1 MHSRALLSSLIAGL
15 ILSACGSTTP
25 EATKPPASV
34 PPAVTITGPTLTA
47 PPPAVTLTGPTAEPI
62 GVATATA
69 VPAESVIG
77 PDSYPAGIN
86 PLTGLPVDEGALN
99 HRIVAVKVA
108 NFPYYVRPH
117 ETVTADDMPY
127 ACQQEGATKADLT
140 NACAQA
146 GLSGADIVF
155 EHYAEGGTTR
165 FTAVFYGQ
173 TVDRIGPIRSARLID
188 TIIPTLFGS
197 ALVAS
202 GSSAGVMKRLSQK
215 DWFNLVIAETTGFA
229 CPLLCPVNVHPNDP
243 DAFPDANSIFT
254 STTALHEALAAKN
267 LDTRQPFRGVA
278 YFSQPP
284 ANGKPVTN
292 LRVEY
297 SGAAASEWAYDA
309 ASGKYLRSE
318 NRNLTDM
325 GPHLDANTG
334 QQISAANVVV
344 LFVNHVVDFSI
355 PEDYE
360 NDATQGHFSTEVQLW
375 ATGPAWILR
384 DGQEYDATWVRLNEG
399 DMLGLVDAD
408 NHVIPL
414 KPGNTWYQVVGLTS
428 DSVTDGTNWIVHH
441 RSPQDRGDIPG
452 AATATLDPNV
462 PTAEGGVPEETAT
475 P

>member
-1 MHSRALLSSLIAGL
+1 MSFRFPYALTIAAL
-15 ILSACGSTTP
+15 VLAACGSSTP
-25 EATKPPASV
+25 VPATQLPASV
-34 PPAVTITGPTLTA
+34 PPAITITGPTSSA
-47 PPPAVTLTGPTAEPI
+47 PPPAVTLTGPTVAPTETQAAIAPTAE
-62 GVATATA
+62 A
-69 VPAESVIG
+69 VMG
-77 PDSYPAGIN
+77 PETYPAGIN
-86 PLTGLPVDEGALN
+86 PLTGLPVDEAVLN
-99 HRIVAVKVA
+99 HRILAVKVA
-108 NFPYYVRPH
+108 NFPYYVRPR
-117 ETVTADDMPY
+117 ESVTADDMPY

-140 NACAQA
+140 NFCAQS

-173 TVDRIGPIRSARLID
+173 SVDRIGPIRSARLID
-188 TIIPTLFGS
+188 TIIPTLFSS

-202 GSSAGVMKRLSQK
+202 GSSAGVLKRLNQK
-215 DWFNLVIAETTGFA
+215 DWFSLVVAETTGFT

-278 YFSQPP
+278 YFSKPP
-284 ANGKPVTN
+284 EGGKPVTN
-292 LRVEY
+292 LRIEY

-309 ASGKYLRSE
+309 GSGKYLRSE
-318 NRNLTDM
+318 NRSVTEM

-344 LFVNHVVDFSI
+344 LFVNHVVDFNI

-360 NDATQGHFSTEVQLW
+360 NNATEGHFSTEVQLW

-384 DGQEYDATWVRLNEG
+384 DGQEYEATWVRLNEG

-428 DSVTDGTNWIVHH
+428 DSVTEGTNWIVHH
-441 RSPQDRGDIPG
+441 RSPQDRGAIPG
-452 AATATLDPNV
+452 AATVDPNV
-462 PTAEGGVPEETAT
+462 PTAEGGVPEETPT